1 MLTDQQIN
9 KAWQSMFEAEVRS
22 FYFGDLASRYTLW
35 KKLVMAASF
44 ILSSI
49 AAALVLGGV
58 WHELLPVVLNLLIA
72 LISGISIGFS
82 LDEQVSRM
90 VRLRH
95 SWSQIAARYEQLWN
109 RWNDENAESVLLNL
123 QQQSRELSDEGL
135 KAPCWKNRIEHWYD
149 HVRSRHPEAGKMV
162 TTSG

>member
-49 AAALVLGGV
+49 AAALVLGGGM
-58 WHELLPVVLNLLIA
+58 A
-72 LISGISIGFS
+72 
-82 LDEQVSRM
+82 
-90 VRLRH
+90 
-95 SWSQIAARYEQLWN
+95 
-109 RWNDENAESVLLNL
+109 
-123 QQQSRELSDEGL
+123 
-135 KAPCWKNRIEHWYD
+135 
-149 HVRSRHPEAGKMV
+149 
-162 TTSG
+162 